1 MSRTFLKA
9 ISILLTT
16 ALLVPATWLQ
26 PHAVEAENSADNVIL
41 FQSFEDDQT
50 GGWASVWGG
59 PGTTVVS
66 STYASHGAKSLQFT
80 GRTARDNSPSL
91 NLTGTLLPGKMYD
104 VSLKARLGEGSD
116 TFHLASKVDSPLLE
130 NKYPWLIGDKPVTS
144 SEWTTFEVKNYEVP
158 ANTVELRIWLE
169 SATTSTSLAD
179 IYIDEVT
186 VKDVTPAAS
195 KTVLSQSFEDGQ
207 TGGWSSIWG
216 GPGTTEVSTAYASE
230 GSRSLRFTGRTA
242 RDNSPSIDLTNVMVS
257 GKLYDVS
264 LKVRLGEGSDTF
276 HIGSKVESPLLEN
289 KYPWLI
295 GDQAVHSTGWTTFEV
310 KGYEVPANTTELRIW
325 VESVTSSTSL
335 ADIYIDEVL
344 IKDVTPGTTPDD
356 GDLDQT
362 GLLADFENGVG
373 DWMIRSANAGESI
386 VLTDADN
393 HTASG
398 THSLKV
404 DVSTQYNG
412 PILNVMGKMHK
423 GHQYRLSAWVKMA
436 PGQAS
441 TTLRISVQS
450 GESTFTNVSS
460 NVTATDGDWVLLT
473 GTYTVATTPSMLQAY
488 LETAQTPSEP
498 VAFYMDDFEITHIGP
513 VAAPKPIQQLTPL
526 KEKYEDHF
534 LIGNIVDDA
543 DLAGS
548 RLELLK
554 LHHNIVTTENAM
566 KPDYTYNE
574 ERQFDFTA
582 EDALIAKIEEHG
594 LLLHGHVLVWHQ
606 QSPLWLSTAEDGS
619 PLSRDTAL
627 TNMRTHI
634 ETVVEHFG
642 EKVISWDVV
651 NEAMNDNPS
660 TPSDWKSSLRS
671 SPWKAAI
678 GDDYVEQ
685 AYLMAR
691 EVIDENGWDIKL
703 YYNDYNDDNQNKAT
717 AIANMVKE
725 LNDSYAASNNGKLLI
740 DGVGMQGHYNLNT
753 KPENVEQSLKRFIDL
768 GVEVSVTELDITAG
782 SNSVLSEREAKAQGY
797 LYARLMNIYKQY
809 SDHIAR
815 VTFWGLNDAL
825 SWRASQNP
833 LLFDR
838 DLQAKPAY
846 FGVIDPDTFIEE
858 NPPESINANQSNAHY
873 GKPIIDGIEDA
884 VWSTTNEMPINRYQ
898 MAWQGAN
905 GRAKALWDEDYL
917 YVLIHVNNAELDKGS
932 VNAYEQ
938 DSVEVFLDQ
947 NHGQTTSY
955 QTDDGQYRV
964 NFDNETSFNPPSIAE
979 GFESATKITGTN
991 YIVEMKIPLT
1001 FVSPSN
1007 ETKLGFDVQIN
1018 DGKAGARQS
1027 VAAWNDLTGQGYQD
1041 TSVYGVL
1048 TLKGKGSGGTV
1059 DYGIVTPPTGTVEKV
1074 DGVVTIKPVIISG
1087 NGGFVR
1093 GVVTDELLKRALEQA
1108 SSNAEGKK
1116 QVIVELPKQGDQSS
1130 AYDLQVPSQSLMGQ
1144 DEFIL
1149 LLKTEYAVIHVP
1161 SGMLSNMTDLPDHV
1175 SIRVTNGTRDSLDE
1189 EAHAR
1194 IGNRPLLALNVLGGD
1209 KVMAWDN
1216 SEAPV
1221 TVTIPYV
1228 PSAEE
1233 LLHPG
1238 GIVVWYIDDQ
1248 GGVIPVKN
1256 GRYDAATQTVVFQ
1269 TTHFSNYAVAY
1280 DNRSFDDLQNVPW
1293 AKQAVDAMAVR
1304 SIIKGTSANS
1314 FSPSAP
1320 ITRADFIALLVR
1332 ALELQGLDSNP
1343 DMFSDVQEQAYYYGE
1358 LSIAKQWGIA
1368 AGIGENTFNP
1378 SGLITR
1384 QDVMVLTAR
1393 ALEAIEKQGNAG
1405 KGTSAALDHF
1415 TDAATLSDYARGSAD
1430 SLVKLGIIQGKDG
1443 RLAPKDQLTRAEAAV
1458 ILYRVGSIIEESYW
1472 RNSSSSSF

>member
-1 MSRTFLKA
+1 MTTRIARPLHLYRKGGKRRMSRTFLKA

-16 ALLVPATWLQ
+16 ALLMPAAWIQ
-26 PHAVEAENSADNVIL
+26 PLAVAAENSADNV
-41 FQSFEDDQT
+41 
-50 GGWASVWGG
+50 
-59 PGTTVVS
+59 
-66 STYASHGAKSLQFT
+66 
-80 GRTARDNSPSL
+80 
-91 NLTGTLLPGKMYD
+91 
-104 VSLKARLGEGSD
+104 
-116 TFHLASKVDSPLLE
+116 
-130 NKYPWLIGDKPVTS
+130 
-144 SEWTTFEVKNYEVP
+144 
-158 ANTVELRIWLE
+158 
-169 SATTSTSLAD
+169 
-179 IYIDEVT
+179 
-186 VKDVTPAAS
+186 
-195 KTVLSQSFEDGQ
+195 VLSQSFEDGQ
-207 TGGWSSIWG
+207 TGGWASVWG

-230 GSRSLRFTGRTA
+230 GSSSLLFKGRTA
-242 RDNSPSIDLTNVMVS
+242 RENSPSIDLTTVMVS
-257 GKLYDVS
+257 GKVYDVS
-264 LKVRLGEGSDTF
+264 LKVRLGEGNDTF

-295 GDQAVHSTGWTTFEV
+295 GDKTVSSTGWTDFEV

-344 IKDVTPGTTPDD
+344 IKDVTPDTTPDD

-362 GLLADFENGVG
+362 GILADFEEGVG
-373 DWMIRSANAGESI
+373 SWVIRSASAAES
-386 VLTDADN
+386 VELTDADN

-436 PGQAS
+436 PGQALTS
-441 TTLRISVQS
+441 LRISVQS
-450 GESTFTNVSS
+450 GDSTFTNVSS
-460 NVTATDGDWVLLT
+460 NMAATDGEWALLT
-473 GTYTVATTPSMLQAY
+473 GTYTVATTPSMLLAY
-488 LETAQTPSEP
+488 VETAQTPSAP
-498 VAFYMDDFEITHIGP
+498 VSFYMDDFEIAYIGP
-513 VAAPKPIQQLTPL
+513 VAAPKPIQNLTPL
-526 KEKYEDHF
+526 KEEYAEHF
-534 LIGNIVDDA
+534 LIGNAVGDA
-543 DLAGS
+543 EFDGH

-554 LHHNIVTTENAM
+554 LHHNVVTAENAM
-566 KPDYTYNE
+566 KPDYAYNG
-574 ERQFDFTA
+574 ERQFDFSA

-606 QSPLWLSTAEDGS
+606 QMPTWLSTAGDGS
-619 PLSRDTAL
+619 PLSRDVAL
-627 TNMRTHI
+627 TNLRTHI

-642 EKVISWDVV
+642 DKVISWDVV
-651 NEAMNDNPS
+651 NEAMNDNPPN
-660 TPSDWKSSLRS
+660 PSDWKSSLRS

-691 EVIDENGWDIKL
+691 EVIEENGWDIKL

-717 AIANMVKE
+717 AIANMVRE
-725 LNDSYAASNNGKLLI
+725 LNDSYAAANDGKLLI
-740 DGVGMQGHYNLNT
+740 DGVGMQAHYNLNT

-768 GVEVSVTELDITAG
+768 GVEVSVTEIDITAG

-797 LYARLMNIYKQY
+797 LYAKLMNIYKQY

-815 VTFWGLNDAL
+815 VTFWGLNDAM

-833 LLFDR
+833 LLFDK

-846 FGVIDPDTFIEE
+846 YGVIDPDTFIQD

-873 GKPIIDGIEDA
+873 GKPNIDGVEDS

-905 GRAKALWDEDYL
+905 GKAKALWDEENL
-917 YVLIHVNNAELDKGS
+917 YVLIHVNNAELDKSS

-955 QTDDGQYRV
+955 QADDGQYRV

-979 GFESATKITGTN
+979 GFESATAIAGTN
-991 YIVEMKIPLT
+991 YIVEMKIPLKFISAT
-1001 FVSPSN
+1001 N

-1048 TLKGKGSGGTV
+1048 TLMGKSNGGTV
-1059 DYGIVTPPTGTVEKV
+1059 DYGIVPPPTGTVEKV
-1074 DGVVTIKPVIISG
+1074 DGVVSIKPVITTG
-1087 NGGFVR
+1087 NDGSVR
-1093 GVVTDELLKRALEQA
+1093 GVVTVELLQRALEQT
-1108 SSNAEGKK
+1108 SSVAEGKK
-1116 QVIVELPKQGDQSS
+1116 QVVVEWPKKGNPS

-1144 DEFIL
+1144 VEFVL
-1149 LLKTEYAVIHVP
+1149 LLKTGYATIDVP
-1161 SGMLSNMTDLPDHV
+1161 SSMLSNMTDLPAQI
-1175 SIRVTNGTRDSLDE
+1175 SIRVSNASKDSLDE
-1189 EAHAR
+1189 ETKAR
-1194 IGNRPLLALNVLGGD
+1194 IGNRPILSLNILDGD
-1209 KVMAWDN
+1209 KVIAWDN

-1228 PSAEE
+1228 PSEEE
-1233 LLHPG
+1233 LLNPG
-1238 GIVVWYIDDQ
+1238 GIVVWYIDGQ
-1248 GGVIPVKN
+1248 GVPTPVKN

-1280 DNRSFDDLQNVPW
+1280 DSRSFSDLQNVLW
-1293 AKQAVDAMAVR
+1293 AKQAVDAMTAR
-1304 SIIKGTSANS
+1304 SIIKGTSATN
-1314 FSPSAP
+1314 FSPMAP

-1332 ALELQGLDSNP
+1332 ALELQGLDDKP
-1343 DMFSDVQEQAYYYGE
+1343 DMFSDVQEQDYYYGE

-1368 AGIGENTFNP
+1368 TGIGENTFNP

-1393 ALEAIEKQGNAG
+1393 ALGAIEKQENAWG
-1405 KGTSAALDHF
+1405 DAPVALDDF
-1415 TDAATLSDYARGSAD
+1415 TDIASLSDYARGSAN
-1430 SLVKLGIIQGKDG
+1430 LMVELGIIKGKDG
-1443 RLAPKDQLTRAEAAV
+1443 KLAPMDQLTRAEAAV
-1458 ILYRVGSIIEESYW
+1458 ILYRVW
-1472 RNSSSSSF
+1472 DL